1 MKSEV
6 ISTIY
11 AETVARRKLPVN
23 FQTRDLVLFEGELS
37 RVIPSTQVLKF
48 ENVLASPEGLL
59 FKGTRILPESFAF
72 PYHLDE
78 WRFSSVLKFL
88 AINHGLRRRRKIER
102 EALWITDYWSTGYFH
117 WVADVLTRLFVMRDR
132 LRDLLLVLPGKYE
145 QRGVVQ
151 ASLKAFG
158 VSEVDFVDADEVVEF
173 RSLVMP
179 SHTAPSGHFKDEA
192 IRGVR
197 EVLLSAYG
205 DRSGEEK
212 RLYISR
218 SAAGRRRIVNED
230 EVTSVL
236 RKFGFATICA
246 EDLSFEQQVAICSRA
261 RYIVSNHGA
270 GLTNVLF
277 MREGGSVL
285 ELRHKADCV
294 NNCYFTMSSA
304 LDLNYFYQTC
314 APEDPSA
321 DPHDAHLRVDV
332 DQLQRNLTLLVG
344 V

>member
-11 AETVARRKLPVN
+11 AETLARRKLPVN
-23 FQTRDLVLFEGELS
+23 FQARDSVLFEGELT

-48 ENVLASPEGLL
+48 EDVRATPEGLL
-59 FKGTRILPESFAF
+59 FTGTRILPESFAF

-88 AINHGLRRRRKIER
+88 AINALRRRRRIER
-102 EALWITDYWSTGYFH
+102 EALWITDYWSTAYFH
-117 WVADVLTRLFVMRDR
+117 WVTDVLTRLFVMRDR
-132 LRDLLLVLPGKYE
+132 LSDLLLVLPGSYE
-145 QRGVVQ
+145 QRDVVK
-151 ASLKAFG
+151 ACLKAFG
-158 VSEVDFVDADEVVEF
+158 VSEVDFIAADEVVEF

-192 IRGVR
+192 IHGVR
-197 EVLLSAYG
+197 DVLLNAYG
-205 DRSGEEK
+205 DVGGEDA

-218 SAAGRRRIVNED
+218 RGAGRRRIVNED
-230 EVTSVL
+230 EVISVL
-236 RKFGFATICA
+236 RKFGFTTICA
-246 EDLSFEQQVAICSRA
+246 EDLSFEDQVAIFSRA

-277 MREGGSVL
+277 MKQGGSVL
-285 ELRHKADCV
+285 ELRNEADCV

-314 APEDPSA
+314 APENPSA
-321 DPHDAHLRVDV
+321 DPHDAHLRVDT
-332 DQLQRNLTLLVG
+332 DRLKNNLTRLLSSA
-344 V
+344 